1 MVTLKLE
8 EREVRVVDVLD
19 EATMLMLGSIDS
31 VGWADS
37 EGDREPVLPSTPS
50 TNTIQ
55 NL

>member
-1 MVTLKLE
+1 VKSELE

-19 EATMLMLGSIDS
+19 EATMLMLGSIDL
-31 VGWADS
+31 VVWADS
-37 EGDREPVLPSTPS
+37 EGDREPVPPSTPS